1 VVNRVV
7 AVEYDSPLGLELL
20 MLVLVLVL
28 EPRIDR

>member
-20 MLVLVLVL
+20 MLVL